1 MAVALEQWC
10 RETEI
15 PSALEPV
22 GSLKKQQIPKVLDG
36 MMGALMLQGSEMGED
51 IEEALEAQNLRL
63 PTLPYRVCQFS
74 LDDPRIENL
83 RGKQRYYCRLGMYRW
98 LQDYLTGTLEHTVGG
113 FLVLMMGG
121 LFAVLYT
128 DPEADYIYDACKQA
142 VDTAMAQ
149 MDFQVHVSISSLWTG
164 AGRME
169 SAYRM
174 LRDVEQSREFYTG
187 AIDRVFVIPDTALQ
201 RIGDAAQRT
210 EFEQG
215 FFQAAER
222 ICGAVQAENV
232 QATAV
237 QLRAQLQKI
246 AENCIGMPFPITL
259 NLTFNRFMMLLQN
272 QLVEQNLANWRY
284 ITQADYSRTLSAAG
298 TLEAYLEAGEKIA
311 AELVAHAQDLRQGQ
325 RDSLLRDIRT
335 YVTENATDMNMG
347 LTAVAREF
355 RLKPREAAESFRAY
369 YGESINDVIHKARV
383 KRARELLLTTDMA
396 VQDIAAAVGYCSLAT
411 MYRAFTNVEGIAPGK
426 LRQSRLKDRKSGDGE
441 AEAAI
446 APERSDD
453 TPPEAEIQN
462 K

>member
-22 GSLKKQQIPKVLDG
+22 GSLKKQQIPKALDG

-63 PTLPYRVCQFS
+63 PELPYRVCQFS

-83 RGKQRYYCRLGMYRW
+83 RGKKRYYCRLGMYRW

-142 VDTAMAQ
+142 VDTAMEQ

-187 AIDRVFVIPDTALQ
+187 AIVHGSHRQHDMHMRVSVAFVVDGKIRNHTTRNKLLQ
-201 RIGDAAQRT
+201 AVITDQRFIFFPGQLSRQCCDDAA
-210 EFEQG
+210 
-215 FFQAAER
+215 
-222 ICGAVQAENV
+222 
-232 QATAV
+232 
-237 QLRAQLQKI
+237 
-246 AENCIGMPFPITL
+246 
-259 NLTFNRFMMLLQN
+259 
-272 QLVEQNLANWRY
+272 
-284 ITQADYSRTLSAAG
+284 
-298 TLEAYLEAGEKIA
+298 
-311 AELVAHAQDLRQGQ
+311 
-325 RDSLLRDIRT
+325 
-335 YVTENATDMNMG
+335 
-347 LTAVAREF
+347 
-355 RLKPREAAESFRAY
+355 
-369 YGESINDVIHKARV
+369 
-383 KRARELLLTTDMA
+383 
-396 VQDIAAAVGYCSLAT
+396 
-411 MYRAFTNVEGIAPGK
+411 GK
-426 LRQSRLKDRKSGDGE
+426 LRVPLALDLFNGIPQHLPIHVLRRCVRWQKNALCHNLR
-441 AEAAI
+441 
-446 APERSDD
+446 
-453 TPPEAEIQN
+453 
-462 K
+462 